1 MVVYDEMVSPR
12 YPNRRLC
19 AMMESK
25 QLTINVVREETEMNI
40 TTVGLDLAKNV
51 FHVVCFDERNKEVK
65 KRMMRRNQVR
75 HFFTQL
81 SPCRVGM
88 EACAT
93 AHYWGRELRALGHD
107 VKLVPPQY
115 VKPLVQG
122 NKNDYN
128 DARAIAE
135 SLDRPKVSFVAIKT
149 IEEHDMQ
156 AIHRMRSQCLRDR
169 TALSNSTR
177 GLLGEYGVSFSKGLA
192 VLRRKIPELLEDA
205 DNELSLRFRNLL
217 ARRYEQLVEI
227 DEHIAF
233 YTKELELLSKQD
245 DACQR
250 LQTIPGFGP
259 IVASAFRS
267 TIGDGRAYVRGRHA
281 AASLG
286 LVPRQYST
294 GGKNVLL
301 GISKRGDKYLR
312 KLLVHGART
321 VVLHAANRDDP
332 LSRWINRIRERRGY
346 NKAAV
351 AMANKMARMGW
362 AVLMYNTSYEPTL
375 A

>member
-1 MVVYDEMVSPR
+1 
-12 YPNRRLC
+12 
-19 AMMESK
+19 
-25 QLTINVVREETEMNI
+25 MNI

-51 FHVVCFDERNKEVK
+51 FHVVCLNEHNKEVK
-65 KRMMRRNQVR
+65 KRMLRRNQVR
-75 HFFTQL
+75 QFFAQL
-81 SPCRVGM
+81 PACTVAM

-93 AHYWGRELRALGHD
+93 SHYWGRELIALGHT
-107 VKLVPPQY
+107 VKLIPPQH
-115 VKPLVQG
+115 VKPMVQG

-128 DARAIAE
+128 DACAIAE
-135 SLDRPKVSFVAIKT
+135 TVNRPKITFVAVKT
-149 IEEHDMQ
+149 TEEHDMQ

-177 GLLGEYGVSFSKGLA
+177 GLLGEYGISFSKGLA

-205 DNELSLRFRNLL
+205 DNGLSHRFRNLL

-267 TIGDGRAYVRGRHA
+267 TIGDGRAYSRGRHA

-346 NKAAV
+346 NRAAV

-362 AVLMYNTSYEPTL
+362 AILRHNTSYEPAL

>member
-1 MVVYDEMVSPR
+1 
-12 YPNRRLC
+12 
-19 AMMESK
+19 
-25 QLTINVVREETEMNI
+25 MNI
-40 TTVGLDLAKNV
+40 TTVGLDLAKSV
-51 FHVVCFDERNKEVK
+51 FHVVCLNEHNKEVRRK
-65 KRMMRRNQVR
+65 MLRRNQVR
-75 HFFTQL
+75 QFFAQL
-81 SPCRVGM
+81 PPCKVGM

-93 AHYWGRELRALGHD
+93 SHYWGRELMALGHD
-107 VKLVPPQY
+107 VKLIPPQH
-115 VKPLVQG
+115 VKPMVQG

-128 DARAIAE
+128 DAFAIAE
-135 SLDRPKVSFVAIKT
+135 TVNRPKITFVAVKT
-149 IEEHDMQ
+149 VEEHDMQ
-156 AIHRMRSQCLRDR
+156 AIHRMRSQCIRDR

-177 GLLGEYGVSFSKGLA
+177 GLLGEYGICFSRGL
-192 VLRRKIPELLEDA
+192 VTLRKMIPELLEDA
-205 DNELSLRFRNLL
+205 ENGLSMRFRNLL
-217 ARRYEQLVEI
+217 ARRYEQLVEL

-233 YTKELELLSKQD
+233 YTKELELLSQQD
-245 DACQR
+245 EACQR

-267 TIGDGRAYVRGRHA
+267 TLGDGSAYPRGRNA

-286 LVPRQYST
+286 LVPRQYSS

-301 GISKRGDKYLR
+301 GISKRGDRYLR

-346 NKAAV
+346 NRAAV

-362 AVLMYNTSYEPTL
+362 AILRNNTSYGPTL

>member
-1 MVVYDEMVSPR
+1 M
-12 YPNRRLC
+12 
-19 AMMESK
+19 K
-25 QLTINVVREETEMNI
+25 I

-51 FHVVCFDERNKEVK
+51 FHVICLNEHNKEVK
-65 KRMMRRNQVR
+65 KRMLRRNQVSS
-75 HFFTQL
+75 FFAQL
-81 SPCRVGM
+81 PSCQVAM

-93 AHYWGRELRALGHD
+93 SHYWGRKFSLMGHD
-107 VKLVPPQY
+107 VKLIPPQH

-135 SLDRPKVSFVAIKT
+135 AVNRPRVAFVAIKT
-149 IEEHDMQ
+149 EEEHDIQ
-156 AIHRMRSQCLRDR
+156 AIHRIRSQCLRDR

-177 GLLGEYGVSFSKGLA
+177 GLLAEYGISFPKGLTS
-192 VLRRKIPELLEDA
+192 LRRRIPELLEDA
-205 DNELSLRFRNLL
+205 ENGLSFRFRNIL
-217 ARRYEQLVEI
+217 ARRYEQLVEL

-233 YTKELELLSKQD
+233 YTKELELLCHQD

-267 TIGDGRAYVRGRHA
+267 TIGDGRSYTCGRHA

-286 LVPRQYST
+286 LVPRQWSS

-301 GISKRGDKYLR
+301 GISKRGDQYLR
-312 KLLVHGART
+312 KLLVQGARA
-321 VVLHAANRDDP
+321 VALQAPNRDDP
-332 LSRWINRIRERRGY
+332 LSRWINRLQERRGW
-346 NKAAV
+346 NKTVV
-351 AMANKMARMGW
+351 AIANKLARIGW
-362 AVLMYNTSYEPTL
+362 AILRHKARYESSL

>member
-1 MVVYDEMVSPR
+1 
-12 YPNRRLC
+12 
-19 AMMESK
+19 
-25 QLTINVVREETEMNI
+25 MNI

-51 FHVVCFDERNKEVK
+51 FHVVCLNEHNKEVK
-65 KRMMRRNQVR
+65 KKMLRRNQVR
-75 HFFTQL
+75 LFFAQL
-81 SPCRVGM
+81 PPCKVGL

-93 AHYWGRELRALGHD
+93 SHYWGRELIALGHD
-107 VKLVPPQY
+107 VKLLPPQH

-135 SLDRPKVSFVAIKT
+135 AVNRPKLTFVAVKT
-149 IEEHDMQ
+149 VAEHDTQ

-169 TALSNSTR
+169 TSLSNSTR
-177 GLLGEYGVSFSKGLA
+177 GLLGEYGISFSRGLGA
-192 VLRRKIPELLEDA
+192 LRRKIPELLEDA
-205 DNELSLRFRNLL
+205 ENGLSMRFRHLL
-217 ARRYEQLVEI
+217 ARRYAQLVEL

-233 YTKELELLSKQD
+233 YTKELELLSQQD

-267 TIGDGRAYVRGRHA
+267 TIGDGSAYQCGRNA

-286 LVPRQYST
+286 LVPRQHSS

-301 GISKRGDKYLR
+301 GISKRGDRYLR
-312 KLLVHGART
+312 QLLVHGARA
-321 VVLHAANRDDP
+321 VVRNAANREDS
-332 LSRWINRIRERRGY
+332 LSRWILRLQERRGW
-346 NKAAV
+346 NKTVVAV
-351 AMANKMARMGW
+351 ANKLARIGW
-362 AVLMYNTSYEPTL
+362 AVLRYKTSYEPNF
-375 A
+375 AS

>member
-1 MVVYDEMVSPR
+1 
-12 YPNRRLC
+12 
-19 AMMESK
+19 
-25 QLTINVVREETEMNI
+25 MNI

-51 FHVVCFDERNKEVK
+51 FHVVCLNKHNNEVK
-65 KRMMRRNQVR
+65 KRKLRRNQVR
-75 HFFTQL
+75 QFFAQL
-81 SPCRVGM
+81 PACTVAM

-93 AHYWGRELRALGHD
+93 SHYWGRELIALGHN
-107 VKLVPPQY
+107 VKLIPPQH
-115 VKPLVQG
+115 VKPMVQG

-128 DARAIAE
+128 DACAIAE
-135 SLDRPKVSFVAIKT
+135 TVNRPKITFVAVKT

-156 AIHRMRSQCLRDR
+156 AIHRMRTQCIRDR

-177 GLLGEYGVSFSKGLA
+177 GLLGEYGISFSKGLA
-192 VLRRKIPELLEDA
+192 TLRRKIPELLEDA
-205 DNELSLRFRNLL
+205 ENGLSMRFRNLL
-217 ARRYEQLVEI
+217 ARRYEQLVEL

-233 YTKELELLSKQD
+233 YTKELELLSQQD
-245 DACQR
+245 EACQR

-267 TIGDGRAYVRGRHA
+267 TIGDGSAYTRGRNA

-286 LVPRQYST
+286 LVPRQYSS

-301 GISKRGDKYLR
+301 GISKRGDRYLR

-346 NKAAV
+346 NRAAV

-362 AVLMYNTSYEPTL
+362 AILRNNTSYETTL